1 MNKILDVYIAKAD
14 EPESEAYA
22 NLSLPATPFAIFDA
36 LDKARVQQGDEL
48 YFQVEDYHAFASL
61 GPFIA
66 RTKNLAALN
75 ALCQK
80 LSELSDQQS
89 TAFEGLVKMEAEKKN
104 GPIFVRTLINLAH
117 SADCCH
123 VVSGVLND
131 EQLGRFY
138 AENGFVPDVDDI
150 SDRLF
155 GLLDFG
161 RIGRELRQGEG
172 GVFTER
178 GYVTQHSD
186 LKQVY
191 KDMTFRIRTPMY
203 QILLDA
209 SKGHFNDPDYDSERS
224 VRIQLPADEAALDAV
239 LTALDVASWDEVGY
253 HCVDCRVPSLMDAI
267 TDAEDI
273 SAVNDFAE
281 LLQGMGDKQMRKYKA
296 ILHATGCTALEE
308 AVELAGH
315 MDDFIFEE
323 KICGLRDLA
332 MNELQFMTSDEDA
345 ALLAKHTDLT
355 GYGKALLERDHCV
368 ISQYGLVERQDGQ
381 PINAPLEQQQ
391 KGMTMQ

>member
-191 KDMTFRIRTPMY
+191 KDMTFHIRTPMY
-203 QILLDA
+203 QILLEL
-209 SKGHFNDPDYDSERS
+209 PDGNRLE
-224 VRIQLPADEAALDAV
+224 LPCAELPKAA
-239 LTALDVASWDEVGY
+239 Y
-253 HCVDCRVPSLMDAI
+253 HCCVDCRVPQLMAAI
-267 TDAEDI
+267 DVADLQ
-273 SAVNDFAE
+273 SVNDFAE
-281 LLQGMGDKQMRKYKA
+281 LLQGMGDKRMRKYKA

-323 KICGLRDLA
+323 KICGFRDLA